1 MKTMYSIRFTDS
13 ASRCRMTCLAAC
25 LMVMNLVLAES
36 VDIEVVGLLKN
47 AAVVGI
53 NGQQRVLKVGQTS
66 PEGVLLV
73 SADSEKAVVSLD
85 GESRTIYLSRKIA
98 TSFKKPKEVSVS
110 IQRNDVGQFVVG
122 GTINGSPV
130 RLLVDTGANIV
141 AISGVEAK
149 RLGLDF
155 ESGRKLQA
163 TTAAGVVASYEVVL
177 DSVQVGAIKVDNV
190 AAVVLPGDHPTDI
203 LLGMSFL
210 DRVVIREE
218 KGVLL
223 LISKI

>member
-1 MKTMYSIRFTDS
+1 M
-13 ASRCRMTCLAAC
+13 
-25 LMVMNLVLAES
+25 
-36 VDIEVVGLLKN
+36 
-47 AAVVGI
+47 
-53 NGQQRVLKVGQTS
+53 
-66 PEGVLLV
+66 
-73 SADSEKAVVSLD
+73 
-85 GESRTIYLSRKIA
+85 
-98 TSFKKPKEVSVS
+98 
-110 IQRNDVGQFVVG
+110 
-122 GTINGSPV
+122 
-130 RLLVDTGANIV
+130 DTGANIV